1 MYWLLPYNCII
12 VNYNKWIL
20 NLVFVPTFEIDTV
33 TLFLNL
39 FKKNVPRFIWDVS
52 ATPFVSPASTLDD
65 QPLPS
70 HLYKLK
76 LLILEL

>member
-1 MYWLLPYNCII
+1 M
-12 VNYNKWIL
+12 
-20 NLVFVPTFEIDTV
+20 NLDFFPTFKINTV

-39 FKKNVPRFIWDVS
+39 FLKNLPRFFWDVS
-52 ATPFVSPASTLDD
+52 ATPFVSPASNLDD